1 MLGCPKL
8 QLNEK
13 VPFSCVNIAEQY
25 EHEVNFTP
33 PYHDCELQP
42 IEEKIS
48 SKVIVGLR
56 GRAFKNVKK
65 YFESDENIQLID
77 EEFDILMRIT

>member
-1 MLGCPKL
+1 MLGYPKL
-8 QLNEK
+8 QLN
-13 VPFSCVNIAEQY
+13 EQY

-48 SKVIVGLR
+48 SKVIVEFR
-56 GRAFKNVKK
+56 RRAFKNGKK

-77 EEFDILMRIT
+77 RI